1 MADKQVLDRNG
12 HTPWDVST
20 ADYDEKSKDVSAQ
33 DWSPYGVRFKPD
45 GTKMYIIGLANHT
58 VYQYSLSTPW
68 DVSTADYD
76 EESKD
81 VNAQEPYPYDVCFKP
96 DGTKM
101 YIMGFYNST
110 VYQYSLST
118 PWAISTADYDKK
130 SKDVSAQDTYSHGIC
145 FKPDGTKMYM
155 VGDANNTIYQY
166 SLSTPWDVSTA
177 DYDEMS
183 KYVGDQDTYPYD
195 VCFKPDGTKMYLVGD
210 ANNTVYQYSLSTPW
224 DVSTADYDE
233 ESKDVSA
240 QDTGPLGVC
249 FKPDGTKMYIMGW
262 ANSTVYQYS
271 LPPPVVGRSFG
282 FIIG

>member
-20 ADYDEKSKDVSAQ
+20 ADYDEKSKYVGDQ

-76 EESKD
+76 
-81 VNAQEPYPYDVCFKP
+81 
-96 DGTKM
+96 
-101 YIMGFYNST
+101 
-110 VYQYSLST
+110 
-118 PWAISTADYDKK
+118 KK

-155 VGDANNTIYQY
+155 VGDTNNTIYQY

-183 KYVGDQDTYPYD
+183 KYVGDQDT
-195 VCFKPDGTKMYLVGD
+195 
-210 ANNTVYQYSLSTPW
+210 
-224 DVSTADYDE
+224 
-233 ESKDVSA
+233 
-240 QDTGPLGVC
+240 GPLGVC
-249 FKPDGTKMYIMGW
+249 FKPDGTKMYIMGFY
-262 ANSTVYQYS
+262 NSTVYQYS